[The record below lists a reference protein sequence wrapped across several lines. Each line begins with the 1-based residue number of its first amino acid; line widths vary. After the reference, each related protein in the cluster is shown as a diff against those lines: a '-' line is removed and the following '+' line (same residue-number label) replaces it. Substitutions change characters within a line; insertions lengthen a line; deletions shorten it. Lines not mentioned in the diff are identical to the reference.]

1 MTPPDEPGAPPPPG
15 TPPPPPHPTGPVTP
29 GPAGPRAATPVVAE
43 KRRGNGLRLLVTG
56 LVIGIILGGAGGYF
70 LFKGDKSVTIST
82 QPQASASASPS
93 PTATPTAT
101 ATATAAPRT
110 APPATAVAA
119 PVGVV
124 PCPPRT
130 PTGQHTLGTPGGP
143 GLGQAVAPG
152 LDFCGGGNA
161 TIPTGTSRFLT
172 GNNWGL
178 GIADSC
184 PVGSAGQSGMNTV
197 LTVNEIIPGGGQG
210 PDTATEPGDWVD
222 SGSVLMASGG
232 SFQLRVSTVSPSC
245 VWHIKIY
252 PTS

>member
-1 MTPPDEPGAPPPPG
+1 
-15 TPPPPPHPTGPVTP
+15 
-29 GPAGPRAATPVVAE
+29 
-43 KRRGNGLRLLVTG
+43 LRLVGIALV
-56 LVIGIILGGAGGYF
+56 VGILLGGAGGYF

-82 QPQASASASPS
+82 QPQASPSPS

-101 ATATAAPRT
+101 AVPPTVT
-110 APPATAVAA
+110 PATPVAA

-124 PCPPRT
+124 PCPAHT
-130 PTGQHTLGTPGGP
+130 PTGQHTLGNPGGP
-143 GLGQAVAPG
+143 GSGQSAAAG
-152 LDFCGGGNA
+152 LEFCGGGDA
-161 TIPTGTSRFLT
+161 VIPTGTTRFLT

-184 PVGSAGQSGMNTV
+184 PVGSSGQSGMGTV

-222 SGSVLMASGG
+222 SGSVLMANGG

-245 VWHIKIY
+245 VWHIAIY
-252 PTS
+252 RNGGG

>member
-1 MTPPDEPGAPPPPG
+1 MTPPDEPGTPPPAG
-15 TPPPPPHPTGPVTP
+15 TPPPPYPTDPVTP
-29 GPAGPRAATPVVAE
+29 GPTSPRPSTPVVAQP
-43 KRRGNGLRLLVTG
+43 RRGSAFRTLVIG

-70 LFKGDKSVTIST
+70 LFNGNKSVTISN
-82 QPQASASASPS
+82 QPQASPSASPS
-93 PTATPTAT
+93 ATATPTAT
-101 ATATAAPRT
+101 PVPPTVTAATP
-110 APPATAVAA
+110 VAA
-119 PVGVV
+119 PVGGV
-124 PCPPRT
+124 PCPVRT
-130 PTGQHTLGTPGGP
+130 PTGQHPLGSPGGP
-143 GLGQAVAPG
+143 GSGQSSSAG

-161 TIPTGTSRFLT
+161 TIPTGTTRFLT

-184 PVGSAGQSGMNTV
+184 PVGSSGQAGMNTV

-232 SFQLRVSTVSPSC
+232 SYQLRVSTVSPSC

-252 PTS
+252 PTSG